1 MNGEQ
6 IRYGE
11 MHSTTVTS
19 YGFSR
24 KIKYRPLSNS
34 TKYVSTDSTFLEGIA
49 RRNPEFFKPTNGYVP
64 EAFAFRMRCMKKLHR
79 IIVFPNGEVTLTS
92 HLGEVASKLDEMYRW
107 SHGEECACRQFK
119 NAWVKA
125 LDNRWYSGDDVKSMP
140 AKARKLLKI
149 IAVWAKRRRSVY
161 GGAHYVMERKG
172 ESLEQNIRT
181 RNLETDAQFN
191 RYIEEVRNRTSHLRK
206 KIIYDRSIHVFGEY
220 RWGAG
225 DLRSVAKRSKGSIDN
240 RRGPS
245 FGFDSE
251 RDWCGP
257 LIAAGLLQA
266 NLVSTDRSENLGRPV
281 MPIRILDYGWMNL
294 DIPEGNLLVE
304 ALDKYGRTHFI
315 EVEEHPVRMFRW
327 RVAKTHHI
335 SCEWSWT
342 K

>member
-92 HLGEVASKLDEMYRW
+92 HLGEVASKRDEMYRW

-119 NAWVKA
+119 NQWVKA
-125 LDNRWYSGDDVKSMP
+125 LDNRWYHGDDVKSMP

-149 IAVWAKRRRSVY
+149 ISVWAKHRRSFDPHRY
-161 GGAHYVMERKG
+161 SPK
-172 ESLEQNIRT
+172 T
-181 RNLETDAQFN
+181 CTDGDQM
-191 RYIEEVRNRTSHLRK
+191 I
-206 KIIYDRSIHVFGEY
+206 FGQ
-220 RWGAG
+220 W
-225 DLRSVAKRSKGSIDN
+225 
-240 RRGPS
+240 RRGL
-245 FGFDSE
+245 
-251 RDWCGP
+251 RVR
-257 LIAAGLLQA
+257 LIIGVDHL
-266 NLVSTDRSENLGRPV
+266 LVSIVNETG
-281 MPIRILDYGWMNL
+281 
-294 DIPEGNLLVE
+294 
-304 ALDKYGRTHFI
+304 
-315 EVEEHPVRMFRW
+315 
-327 RVAKTHHI
+327 VAH
-335 SCEWSWT
+335 
-342 K
+342 